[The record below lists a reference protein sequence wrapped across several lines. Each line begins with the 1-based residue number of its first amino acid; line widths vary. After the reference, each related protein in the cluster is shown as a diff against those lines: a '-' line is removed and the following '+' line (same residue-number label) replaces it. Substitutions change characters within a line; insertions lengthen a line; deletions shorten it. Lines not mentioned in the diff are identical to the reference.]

1 MAAMI
6 PEKAF
11 ERLLGLDECWAV
23 VAAEY
28 ETEPIERF
36 FLVMRET
43 AKLWPKLKC
52 PVATCAHHEVVCHD
66 HTEVRV
72 WRHLDAFGKRTE
84 LLCAPPRAR
93 CGACRHVWRVP
104 VPWEGEGK
112 HFTRDFEAFALTLM
126 REMPMKKAGDILGE
140 GDTRLWRLL
149 FKHVDKAYAALDLS
163 ELAHLGVDEMNCRKG
178 HNYLTVFADLVA
190 RRVVFATEG
199 KDHTTF
205 QRFAEEIVKH
215 NGHPKAIIA
224 VAMDLSKAYQKGAR
238 EELGNA
244 QIVFDPFHVTALVGE
259 AVDEVRRR
267 EAASSPE
274 LRATL
279 KHTMHALRKN
289 PENLTAGQEKQLGAL
304 DLKHLAT
311 GQAYLVRLE
320 LRDIYQHTLKP
331 ARARYRLESWLG
343 WVRGKCERFGECLA
357 PLAKAAD
364 TIEKHLDGI
373 LAHWTSNWL
382 STGFLEGLNSVF
394 SAVKR
399 KARGYRSREY
409 MTAMLYFVAG
419 KLNIPSLCSHG
430 K

>member
-1 MAAMI
+1 MI
-6 PEKAF
+6 PEQAF
-11 ERLLGLDECWAV
+11 ERLLGLDDCWEVA
-23 VAAEY
+23 AAEY
-28 ETEPIERF
+28 ETAPVERF
-36 FLVMRET
+36 FLVLRET
-43 AKLWPKLKC
+43 AKLWAKLKC

-66 HTEVRV
+66 HPEVRV

-112 HFTRDFEAFALTLM
+112 HCTRDFEAFALTLM

-149 FKHVDKAYAALDLS
+149 FKHVAKAYAALDLS
-163 ELAHLGVDEMNCRKG
+163 ELVQLGVDEMNCRKG

-215 NGHPKAIIA
+215 NGHPKAITA
-224 VAMDLSKAYQKGAR
+224 VAIDLSKAYQKGAR

-244 QIVFDPFHVTALVGE
+244 QIVFDPFHVTALVGG

-279 KHTMHALRKN
+279 KQTMHAWRKN
-289 PENLTAGQEKQLGAL
+289 PENLTEGQAKQLGEL
-304 DLKHLAT
+304 DLKPLAT
-311 GQAYLVRLE
+311 GQA
-320 LRDIYQHTLKP
+320 
-331 ARARYRLESWLG
+331 
-343 WVRGKCERFGECLA
+343 
-357 PLAKAAD
+357 
-364 TIEKHLDGI
+364 
-373 LAHWTSNWL
+373 
-382 STGFLEGLNSVF
+382 
-394 SAVKR
+394 
-399 KARGYRSREY
+399 
-409 MTAMLYFVAG
+409 
-419 KLNIPSLCSHG
+419 
-430 K
+430 

>member
-1 MAAMI
+1 MI
-6 PEKAF
+6 PEQAF

-28 ETEPIERF
+28 EVEPVERF
-36 FLVMRET
+36 FLVLRET
-43 AKLWPKLKC
+43 KKLWPKLTC
-52 PVATCAHHEVVCHD
+52 PVATCAHPAVVCHD
-66 HTEVRV
+66 HTEARI

-84 LLCAPPRAR
+84 LLCSPPRVR

-140 GDTRLWRLL
+140 SDTRLWRLL
-149 FKHVDKAYAALDLS
+149 FKHVAKAYAALDLS
-163 ELAHLGVDEMNCRKG
+163 GLVHLGVDEMNCRKG
-178 HNYLTVFADLVA
+178 HDYLTVFADLVA
-190 RRVVFATEG
+190 RRVVFATAG

-205 QRFAEEIVKH
+205 TRFAGELLKH
-215 NGHPKAIIA
+215 NGHPKAITA
-224 VAMDLSKAYQKGAR
+224 VAIDLSKAYQKGAR

-244 QIVFDPFHVTALVGE
+244 QIVFDPFHVTALVGG
-259 AVDEVRRR
+259 ALDEVRRR
-267 EAASSPE
+267 EAASSPR

-279 KHTMHALRKN
+279 KHTLHALRKN
-289 PENLTAGQEKQLGAL
+289 PENLTEQQEERLEDL

-320 LRDIYQHTLKP
+320 LRDIYQHTVKP
-331 ARARYRLESWLG
+331 GRARHRLASWLG
-343 WVRGKCERFGECLA
+343 WVRGKCERFGEALD
-357 PLAKAAD
+357 PLARVAD
-364 TIEKHLDGI
+364 TIEQHLEGI
-373 LAHWTSNWL
+373 LAHWTSGWL
-382 STGFLEGLNSVF
+382 STGYLEGLNSVF

-399 KARGYRSREY
+399 KARGYRSRDY
-409 MTAMLYFVAG
+409 MIAMLYFVAG
-419 KLNIPSLCSHG
+419 KLAIPSLSSHR

>member
-1 MAAMI
+1 MI

-23 VAAEY
+23 MAAEY
-28 ETEPIERF
+28 ETEPVERF
-36 FLVMRET
+36 FLVLRET
-43 AKLWPKLKC
+43 EKLWPKLTC
-52 PVATCAHHEVVCHD
+52 PVTTCAHPAVVCHD
-66 HTEVRV
+66 HTEARV

-126 REMPMKKAGDILGE
+126 REMPMKQAGTILGE

-149 FKHVDKAYAALDLS
+149 FKHVAKAYAALDLS
-163 ELAHLGVDEMNCRKG
+163 GLVHLGVDEMNCRKG
-178 HNYLTVFADLVA
+178 HHYLSVFADLVA
-190 RRVVFATEG
+190 RRVVFATAG
-199 KDHTTF
+199 KDHSTF
-205 QRFAEEIVKH
+205 QRFAEELLKH
-215 NGHPKAIIA
+215 NGHPQAITA
-224 VAMDLSKAYQKGAR
+224 GALDLGQAYQKGAR
-238 EELGNA
+238 EELGHA
-244 QIVFDPFHVTALVGE
+244 QLVFDPFHVTALVGG

-279 KHTMHALRKN
+279 KATLHPLRKN
-289 PENLTAGQEKQLGAL
+289 PENLTERQAERLAEL

-320 LRDIYQHTLKP
+320 LRDLYQHTVKP
-331 ARARYRLESWLG
+331 AKARNRLTNWLG
-343 WVRGKCERFGECLA
+343 WVRGKCERFGAALA
-357 PLAKAAD
+357 PLAKVAD
-364 TIEKHLDGI
+364 TIEKHLEGI
-373 LAHWTSNWL
+373 LAHWTCGWL
-382 STGFLEGLNSVF
+382 STGYLEGLNSVF

-399 KARGYRSREY
+399 KARGYRNQEY
-409 MTAMLYFVAG
+409 MIAMLYFVAG
-419 KLNIPSLCSHG
+419 KLNIPSRASHS

>member
-1 MAAMI
+1 MI

-28 ETEPIERF
+28 ETEPEERF
-36 FLVMRET
+36 FLVLRET
-43 AKLWPKLKC
+43 DKLWPGLRC
-52 PVATCAHHEVVCHD
+52 PVATCGHPEVVCHD
-66 HTEVRV
+66 HTEGRV

-93 CGACRHVWRVP
+93 CKACRHVWRVP

-149 FKHVDKAYAALDLS
+149 FKHVAKAYGALDLS
-163 ELAHLGVDEMNCRKG
+163 GLVHLGVDEMNCRKG
-178 HNYLTVFADLVA
+178 HHYLTVFADLVA

-205 QRFAEEIVKH
+205 QRFAEELLKH
-215 NGHPKAIIA
+215 NGHPQAITA
-224 VAMDLSKAYQKGAR
+224 VALDLSKAYQKGAR

-244 QIVFDPFHVTALVGE
+244 QLVFDPFHVTALVGA

-274 LRATL
+274 LRASL
-279 KHTMHALRKN
+279 KHTLYVWRKN
-289 PENLTAGQEKQLGAL
+289 PENLTEKEQGRLDEL

-320 LRDIYQHTLKP
+320 LRDIYQRTVRPDK
-331 ARARYRLESWLG
+331 ARYRLTSWLG
-343 WVRGKCERFGECLA
+343 WVRGKCRRFGDALA

-364 TIEKHLDGI
+364 TIEKHLEGI
-373 LAHWTSNWL
+373 LAHWTSGWL
-382 STGFLEGLNSVF
+382 STGYLEGLNSVF

-399 KARGYRSREY
+399 KARGYRSQEY
-409 MTAMLYFVAG
+409 MAAMLYFVAG
-419 KLNIPSLCSHG
+419 KLNIPSLPSH
-430 K
+430 

>member
-1 MAAMI
+1 MI

-28 ETEPIERF
+28 ETEPVERF
-36 FLVMRET
+36 FLVLREPE
-43 AKLWPKLKC
+43 KLWPKLRC
-52 PVATCAHHEVVCHD
+52 PVATCAHPAVVCHA
-66 HTEVRV
+66 HTEARV

-104 VPWEGEGK
+104 VPWEGEGQ

-126 REMPMKKAGDILGE
+126 REMPRKKAGDILGE

-149 FKHVDKAYAALDLS
+149 FKHVAKARAARDLS
-163 ELAHLGVDEMNCRKG
+163 GLVHLGVDELNCRKG
-178 HNYLTVFADLVA
+178 HHYLTVFADLVA
-190 RRVVFATEG
+190 RRVVFATAG
-199 KDHTTF
+199 KDHPTF
-205 QRFAEEIVKH
+205 QRFAEELLKH
-215 NGHPKAIIA
+215 NGHPQAITA
-224 VAMDLSKAYQKGAR
+224 VAMDLSAACQKGAR

-244 QIVFDPFHVTALVGE
+244 QMVFDPFHVTALVGA

-267 EAASSPE
+267 EAASSPA
-274 LRATL
+274 LRTALKQTL
-279 KHTMHALRKN
+279 YAFRKN
-289 PENLTAGQEKQLGAL
+289 PENLTEREQGRWDDL

-320 LRDIYQHTLKP
+320 LRDLYQRTVRP
-331 ARARYRLESWLG
+331 AKARYRLESWLG
-343 WVRGKCERFGECLA
+343 WVRGKCARCGDALA
-357 PLAKAAD
+357 PLAKAAN
-364 TIEKHLDGI
+364 TLEKHLEGS
-373 LAHWTSNWL
+373 LAHWTSGWL
-382 STGFLEGLNSVF
+382 STGYLEGLNSVF

-399 KARGYRSREY
+399 KARGYRSQGY

-419 KLNIPSLCSHG
+419 KLNIPTLSSH
-430 K
+430 

>member
-1 MAAMI
+1 MI

-28 ETEPIERF
+28 ETEPEERF
-36 FLVMRET
+36 FLVLRET
-43 AKLWPKLKC
+43 DKLWPGLRC
-52 PVATCAHHEVVCHD
+52 PVATCGHPEVVCHD
-66 HTEVRV
+66 HTEGRV

-93 CGACRHVWRVP
+93 CKACRHVWRVP

-149 FKHVDKAYAALDLS
+149 FKHVAKAYGALDLS
-163 ELAHLGVDEMNCRKG
+163 GLVHLGVDEMNCRKG
-178 HNYLTVFADLVA
+178 HHYLTVFADLVA

-205 QRFAEEIVKH
+205 QRFAEELLKH
-215 NGHPKAIIA
+215 NGHPQAITA
-224 VAMDLSKAYQKGAR
+224 VALDLSKAYQKGAR

-244 QIVFDPFHVTALVGE
+244 QLVFDPFHVTALVGA

-274 LRATL
+274 LRASL
-279 KHTMHALRKN
+279 KHTLYVWRKN
-289 PENLTAGQEKQLGAL
+289 PENLTEKEQGRLDEL

-320 LRDIYQHTLKP
+320 LRDIYQRTVRPDK
-331 ARARYRLESWLG
+331 ARYRLTSWHG
-343 WVRGKCERFGECLA
+343 WVRGKCRRFGDALA

-364 TIEKHLDGI
+364 TIEKHLEGI
-373 LAHWTSNWL
+373 LAHWTSGWL
-382 STGFLEGLNSVF
+382 STGYLEGLNSVF

-399 KARGYRSREY
+399 KARGYRSQEY

-419 KLNIPSLCSHG
+419 KLNIPSLPSH
-430 K
+430 

>member
-1 MAAMI
+1 M
-6 PEKAF
+6 
-11 ERLLGLDECWAV
+11 GLDECWAV

-28 ETEPIERF
+28 KTEPEERF
-36 FLVMRET
+36 FLVLRET
-43 AKLWPKLKC
+43 DKLWPGLRC
-52 PVATCAHHEVVCHD
+52 PVATCGHPEVVCHD
-66 HTEVRV
+66 HTEGRV

-93 CGACRHVWRVP
+93 CKACRHVWRVP

-126 REMPMKKAGDILGE
+126 REMPTKKAGDILGE

-149 FKHVDKAYAALDLS
+149 FKHVGKAYGALDLS
-163 ELAHLGVDEMNCRKG
+163 GLVHLVVVNCRKG
-178 HNYLTVFADLVA
+178 HHYLTVFPDLVS
-190 RRVVFATEG
+190 RRVVLATEG

-205 QRFAEEIVKH
+205 QRFAEELLKH
-215 NGHPKAIIA
+215 NGHPQAITA
-224 VAMDLSKAYQKGAR
+224 VALGLSKAYQKGAR

-244 QIVFDPFHVTALVGE
+244 QLVFDPFHVTALVGA

-274 LRATL
+274 LRASL
-279 KHTMHALRKN
+279 KHTLYVWRKN
-289 PENLTAGQEKQLGAL
+289 PENLTEKEQGRLDEL

-311 GQAYLVRLE
+311 DQAYLVRLE
-320 LRDIYQHTLKP
+320 LRDIYQRTVRPDK
-331 ARARYRLESWLG
+331 ARYRLTSWLG
-343 WVRGKCERFGECLA
+343 WVRGKCRRFGDALA

-364 TIEKHLDGI
+364 TIEKHLEGI
-373 LAHWTSNWL
+373 LAHWTSGWL
-382 STGFLEGLNSVF
+382 STGYLEGLNNVF

-399 KARGYRSREY
+399 KARGYRSQEY

-419 KLNIPSLCSHG
+419 KLHIPSLPSH
-430 K
+430 